1 MTAGAVTKTRGL
13 LAVVVLTSCGSSD
26 APARP
31 ADGGADVGDSSV
43 ATALGGAIC
52 AVRGIVKLCSS
63 TFADTAN
70 AGVTCDFVRA
80 SCGGYSVWS
89 ERLIDEIDVCV
100 YDLASGE
107 IVDAVICGGS
117 DQLCSGGMSCGGGPI
132 APTLPA
138 ACAIPPDAPGCQNIR
153 PVHP

>member
-1 MTAGAVTKTRGL
+1 MKTCDL
-13 LAVVVLTSCGSSD
+13 LAALALASCGSSSD
-26 APARP
+26 SARAM
-31 ADGGADVGDSSV
+31 ADGGADVGDASV
-43 ATALGGAIC
+43 GTVLGGDIC
-52 AVRGIVKLCSS
+52 AVRGIVQLCSA

-89 ERLIDEIDVCV
+89 ERLIDEVDGCV
-100 YDLASGE
+100 YDLASGQ
-107 IVDAVICGGS
+107 IVDAVICGGA
-117 DQLCSGGMSCGGGPI
+117 DQLCSGSMNCGGGSL

-138 ACAIPPDAPGCQNIR
+138 ACAIPPDTPGCQNIR